1 MDDSD
6 TIEHLIGH
14 ALYTSEHVGWVITD
28 RNYNIVT
35 LSAYAEKLF
44 GYRKEELAGKPVRIL
59 HYSDQSYDAF
69 FGKILEQL
77 LRGEKIQDEYPMR
90 NRQGEKL
97 CLSLSGQVIDEAGH
111 KLWTG
116 VDITAQKKTEEELA
130 RLKERLEYAIEG
142 SQDVVW
148 DWDIQHRKFDISRR
162 WREVSGYSGAKM
174 PHRIA
179 GLQRLVHPADRK
191 QVLRRV
197 RDCLQG
203 RSRYL
208 DVTYR
213 LLHRDGRIVWIS
225 SRAVTLYDDQGRAIR
240 MVGTHRDITHSKEL
254 EFRLIQQAQTIEK
267 QRDKLWFRA
276 HHDALTQLPNRIYF
290 RKLLDVAI
298 NEAQPQQ
305 ERLAVLFIDLD
316 NFKTINDTCGHEMGD
331 EVLRYVA
338 DLLRQGVRS
347 GDVVARLGGDEF
359 ILIIRNIAEKEAIK
373 KLVKKLQDLFREPY
387 RSGRCSLD
395 LSVSIGIALYPQD
408 GVQPDRLSR
417 HADRAMYRVKQ
428 SGRGSW
434 QFYDEMETEGD
445 EKSSRPVETG

>member
-6 TIEHLIGH
+6 TIEQLIGH

-69 FGKILEQL
+69 FGKVLEQL

-90 NRQGEKL
+90 NRQGDKIY
-97 CLSLSGQVIDEAGH
+97 LSFSGQVIDEAGH

-116 VDITAQKKTEEELA
+116 VDITVQKKTEEELA

-148 DWDIQHRKFDISRR
+148 DWDIRHRRFEISKR
-162 WREVSGYSGAKM
+162 WREVSGYPETKM
-174 PHRIA
+174 PRRVA
-179 GLQRLVHPADRK
+179 ALQRLVHPDDRRE
-191 QVLRRV
+191 VLRSLFA
-197 RDCLQG
+197 CLHG

-208 DVTYR
+208 DITYR

-225 SRAVTLYDDQGRAIR
+225 SRAVTLYGDEGEAIR

-254 EFRLIQQAQTIEK
+254 EARLIQQAQTIEE

-290 RKLLDVAI
+290 RKLLEAAI
-298 NEAQPQQ
+298 NEAHFRQ
-305 ERLAVLFIDLD
+305 EQMAVLFVDID
-316 NFKTINDTCGHEMGD
+316 NFKTINDTCGHETGD

-338 DLLRQGVRS
+338 DLLRHGVRS

-359 ILIIRNIAEKEAIK
+359 TLIIRNIAEKKAIR
-373 KLVKKLQDLFREPY
+373 KLADKLLVLFQEPY
-387 RSGRCSLD
+387 RSGHCLLD

-408 GVQPDRLSR
+408 GLQPDRLLR

-428 SGRGSW
+428 TGRGSW
-434 QFYDEMETEGD
+434 QFYDEMGTEAVK
-445 EKSSRPVETG
+445 ERSRLLEAG

>member
-1 MDDSD
+1 MEDSD

-14 ALYTSEHVGWVITD
+14 ALYTSEHIGWVITD
-28 RNYNIVT
+28 RDKAIVT

-44 GYRKEELAGKPVRIL
+44 GYPKEELIGKPVRIL
-59 HYSDQSYDAF
+59 HYSEESYEAF
-69 FGKILEQL
+69 FAKVREQILL
-77 LRGEKIQDEYPMR
+77 GEKVQMEYPMR

-116 VDITAQKKTEEELA
+116 VDITAQKRTEEELA

-148 DWDIQHRKFDISRR
+148 DWDIRHQKFEISKR
-162 WREVSGYSGAKM
+162 WREISGYSETKI
-174 PHRIA
+174 PDRIA
-179 GLQRLVHPADRK
+179 GLKRLVYPDDRK
-191 QVLRRV
+191 KVLCSV
-197 RDCLQG
+197 RDCLHG

-213 LLHRDGRIVWIS
+213 LLHRDGGIVWIS
-225 SRAVTLYDDQGRAIR
+225 SRAVTLYDDAGRAIR

-254 EFRLIQQAQTIEK
+254 ESRLMQQAQTIEE

-290 RKLLDVAI
+290 RKLLEAAI
-298 NEAQPQQ
+298 HEAQLRQ
-305 ERLAVLFIDLD
+305 EQLAVLFVDID

-331 EVLRYVA
+331 EVLRHVA
-338 DLLRQGVRS
+338 DRLRHGVRS

-359 ILIIRNIAEKEAIK
+359 TLIIRNIAEKEAVD
-373 KLVKKLQDLFREPY
+373 KLAEKLLALFREPY
-387 RSGRCSLD
+387 RSGACSLS
-395 LSVSIGIALYPQD
+395 LTVSIGIALYPQD
-408 GVQPDRLSR
+408 GLQSDRLLR

-428 SGRGSW
+428 TGRGSW
-434 QFYDEMETEGD
+434 QFYDEMGTEET
-445 EKSSRPVETG
+445 